1 MRYIKKRFDIDF
13 KRNNVTIDDE
23 LNIAKNINRS
33 NKLYLIFLKQFAF
46 FKYNAYFTLN
56 NNI

>member
-1 MRYIKKRFDIDF
+1 M
-13 KRNNVTIDDE
+13 IDDE
-23 LNIAKNINRS
+23 LNITKNIDRS
-33 NKLYLIFLKQFAF
+33 NELYLIFLKQFVF